1 MNLYTHN
8 PAMVSVSNM
17 VFRGAS
23 EKAFLIPDDTT
34 VWLEPGGRLEMD
46 EGCEKTLTFGSR
58 TYIKIRDVA
67 QEGDYIDIVNNS
79 SHALS
84 LGCVGNT
91 QSSATQFRPQFRFSG
106 SGDIV
111 LSKNSSTPNGWNAAA
126 NGSAPVFVFNQT
138 GTFRHEGLNDTVLSS
153 LVVPPSDTSRR
164 IELVTKGFSIY
175 ETYQFSTFTDAV
187 TIGADT
193 VITGPQCLSFGNE
206 RKSQSY
212 IVVAEGKTLTLDV
225 HLLKT
230 AYTDSSVKGIWFK
243 GNGTTVFTSAV
254 TNLAEQCYIENGAT
268 VKSPIVGA
276 ADSEVSPMGRGPCVS
291 VANSGRFVYTGSG
304 ETTDRG
310 IQIRYA
316 SSGYLEQGG
325 TGPLVMS
332 GNCVIA
338 NTGSSTLYFVNDT
351 ESEGTYSGLLA
362 DNGSGKLA
370 IRKTGSGLWRIDCPA
385 TYTGATTV
393 NAGTLALGPSGSISS
408 SALTLNGGTLR
419 IENAAASFNSLTL
432 AANTVNGLSVADGVS
447 YTLPAFTVNSG
458 STLDISLGTGAE
470 LTVTG
475 IADGKAPSWLTVGG
489 ATGMIVGGKVKSVGN
504 FTVNIDAKGGVIPN
518 DSTAIVGITS
528 AVGSGTHVSL
538 ENSSTTVAV
547 VNQSQD
553 QDAEISL
560 NSGETL
566 NIAEIVVSE
575 GAGDLTVD
583 STGSAAI
590 SGLDSTPVGL
600 NPAEGTVLALSGSL
614 DIASA
619 EIKGSGTVQLG
630 ADVDI
635 GSLTTSGS
643 PALAVP
649 SSTYVHLDSWNVSN
663 AVAKFNGP
671 GALSV
676 DSLTLGGEETA
687 DSGLVISG
695 GTVTNSAGVFKK
707 GSGYLRLEGGTFV
720 ETGTGNDAAWGF
732 NPSQVTFEQTGGVYC
747 HEGEFVLGRWDAQ
760 LSLYLSGGQFTINGA
775 CQFPTWGAG
784 CNRYTVDG
792 NRLNYVLTVDG
803 ESAFKA
809 NIVYM
814 GRISKGHSS
823 SANEWANPA
832 MLNFNGGTSTVWQ
845 IVRDTNYK
853 RSDSASSRAFVNFNG
868 GTLKTTNTSGAF
880 GSGSEAIDRVTVFA
894 GGATLDT
901 DGRNIASDMPIS
913 APNGK
918 GVVSVPVP
926 AEVLS
931 KTFAAP
937 PTVAIIGDGE
947 GASARVLFNPTTGNV
962 TGVQVL
968 SPGWGYTSAKAR
980 FNHGGYTCIGESI
993 VELDDVEC
1001 GQLVKA
1007 GAGTYT
1013 FNCVNT
1019 VTDVKVTGG
1028 SVRNGMDCV
1037 FPSNAKLTLDGGDYD
1052 VNGFSQAFERI
1063 VFGTAGG
1070 SVLNGTA
1077 AVDELVIDFAAAAAG
1092 NPGTADLSNVAFTAQ
1107 GKIVLDGYDPSVLE
1121 SLDRLVLL
1129 NFAPGGAPASVPALD
1144 DSAVLPKGWSL
1155 QVAQTWLR
1163 LARATGFAIIVK

>member
-1 MNLYTHN
+1 M
-8 PAMVSVSNM
+8 
-17 VFRGAS
+17 
-23 EKAFLIPDDTT
+23 
-34 VWLEPGGRLEMD
+34 
-46 EGCEKTLTFGSR
+46 
-58 TYIKIRDVA
+58 
-67 QEGDYIDIVNNS
+67 
-79 SHALS
+79 
-84 LGCVGNT
+84 
-91 QSSATQFRPQFRFSG
+91 
-106 SGDIV
+106 
-111 LSKNSSTPNGWNAAA
+111 
-126 NGSAPVFVFNQT
+126 FNQT
-138 GTFRHEGLNDTVLSS
+138 GTFKHEGLHDTYADALI
-153 LVVPPSDTSRR
+153 VPASDTSRR
-164 IELVTKGFSIY
+164 IELNTHGFRLRRMQGY
-175 ETYQFSTFTDAV
+175 GDAIQ
-187 TIGADT
+187 IGADT
-193 VITGPQCLSFGNE
+193 VITGAAGLDFGYSDWDYC
-206 RKSQSY
+206 RVS
-212 IVVAEGKTLTLDV
+212 VAEGKFLTLDV
-225 HLLKT
+225 GKLT
-230 AYTDSSVKGIWFK
+230 TSYTSGSWKGIWFV
-243 GNGTTVFTSAV
+243 GNGTTILTSSV
-254 TNLAEQCYIENGAT
+254 TNTSECTYIENYAT

-276 ADSEVSPMGRGPCVS
+276 ANSEISPMGRGPCVS
-291 VANSGRFVYTGSG
+291 VANGGRFVYTGSG

-316 SSGYLEQGG
+316 SDGYLEQGG

-332 GNCVIA
+332 GNCVISSDSG
-338 NTGSSTLYFVNDT
+338 TSTLYLVNDT

-370 IRKTGSGLWRIDCPA
+370 IRKTGSGLWRIDCAA

-393 NAGTLALGPSGSISS
+393 NAGTLALGPSGSIAS

-432 AANTVNGLSVADGVS
+432 AANTASGLSIADGVS

-489 ATGMIVGGKVKSVGN
+489 ATGMIVGGKVKSVGD
-504 FTVNIDAKGGVIPN
+504 FTHTIDAKGGVIPD
-518 DSTAIVGITS
+518 DSTAIVGITT
-528 AVGSGTHVSL
+528 AVGAGTHVTL
-538 ENSSTTVAV
+538 EKSTTTVGV
-547 VNQSQD
+547 VNQSQG

-566 NIAEIVVSE
+566 NVSEIVVSE
-575 GAGDLTVD
+575 DAGDLAVD
-583 STGSAAI
+583 SAGSATI
-590 SGLDSTPVGL
+590 SGPDSTPVCL
-600 NPAEGTVLALSGSL
+600 NPAEGTVLALSGNL
-614 DIASA
+614 NIASA

-643 PALAVP
+643 PALSVP
-649 SSTYVHLDSWNVSN
+649 SSTFVHLDSWIVSN
-663 AVAKFNGP
+663 AVAKFSGP
-671 GALSV
+671 GVLSV

-707 GSGYLRLEGGTFV
+707 GSGYLRLEGGSFV

-732 NPSQVTFEQTGGVYC
+732 NPSQVTFEQTSGVYR

-784 CNRYTVDG
+784 CNRYTDG

-803 ESAFKA
+803 ESVFKA

-814 GRISKGHSS
+814 GRISKDYSS

-894 GGATLDT
+894 GGGTFDT

-947 GASARVLFNPTTGNV
+947 GASARVLFNPATGKV

-980 FNHGGYTCIGESI
+980 FNHGGYTCIGEST
-993 VELDDVEC
+993 VELDVVEC

-1007 GAGTYT
+1007 GTGSYT
-1013 FNCVNT
+1013 FNAENS
-1019 VTDVKVTGG
+1019 VTKLKVVGG
-1028 SVRNGMDCV
+1028 SVKSGVDNA
-1037 FPSNAKLTLDGGDYD
+1037 FPAATALTLDGGNYD
-1052 VNGFSQAFERI
+1052 MNGYSQSF
-1063 VFGTAGG
+1063 G
-1070 SVLNGTA
+1070 SVSFGASGGKILNGTA
-1077 AVDELVIDFAAAAAG
+1077 AAGNLVCDFAAALAG
-1092 NPGTADLSNVAFTAQ
+1092 NPGVADLSNVSFAAGAKTL
-1107 GKIVLDGYDPSVLE
+1107 ITGYDPDGLETLESVL
-1121 SLDRLVLL
+1121 LL
-1129 NFAPGGAPASVPALD
+1129 RFASGAVPASVPPLD
-1144 DSAVLPKGWSL
+1144 ESVELPKGW
-1155 QVAQTWLR
+1155 VLR
-1163 LARATGFAIIVK
+1163 MTQAGLKLSRQNGLVLIFR